1 MTSQRDDS
9 DINEPLVASRETRTH
24 SSSPSSAPVTGGKPP
39 RGILFW
45 LGRTV
50 LVLLL
55 LLIIL
60 VPLVR
65 YVAPPL
71 AISWLKNWY
80 AEQGDQYQLQLA
92 DWQLSLWSGTLA
104 LNGIVLDHPGKDGD
118 QTSLQSLTLDVNT
131 GLIKDRTIEIEGVSV
146 SGLTM
151 QASMAD
157 NTLHLAGL
165 ELPLE
170 QQATSATTAGATSP
184 SEPWRVMVD
193 DLTLSDWNLNWQQ
206 PGLSS
211 KATLKQLT
219 LANFDSE
226 NPASFDVTTSVA
238 LESLALDD
246 QLLTSLNQ
254 QALVDTL
261 QQSLA
266 ADTELKLTL
275 EQPFQ
280 LDWSG
285 SVTQWNSTPGVAGD
299 LTLGRL
305 ELWAL
310 NAIELGFEQFSAVGI
325 EANASQQASA
335 GVNLTGLHITSPNA
349 RQVARDLFVLEQY
362 QLDQALFDGQMLQL
376 GKQTIKGL
384 KIDARLEDERLN
396 QLPFVIA
403 SANKADAHDSVNGG
417 SETSETD
424 ASVSAELSKAV
435 TQTAK
440 QASQSRLGTGPGGLP
455 EFRLEGVDIQQL
467 DIGYRQS
474 GIVAHITSDAM
485 NLGVI
490 DSAQNLPIELNGSL
504 DVQRLE
510 VEEPQTVALLQP
522 LNFRWYGQLRDWRRQ
537 PQLVGDVVFEHFS
550 GRAEGQPPLSFDSLA
565 VEGISADRHIQS
577 AERVTLSNLVAQF
590 PDGETEAVKNKGP
603 LLSLAS
609 YVIPKPYFDGDAF
622 TTGVQTFAG
631 LKMNLVRLQDG
642 RIAGT
647 PVASDAGAKAN
658 NGGTGSSEGPVAPTV
673 NPTLPILVR
682 VDGVELLTENAGT
695 AIDSRIE
702 FEDQAIQPNH
712 RSSLQLRTFTL
723 GQVDSNEL
731 LGNPESRVPVS
742 VLAGLDKYNDIKLD
756 AKVGLSGGLPEGNFN
771 FSISQMNLPPF
782 SPYVS
787 QAIGYKVQK
796 GMLQLKSNVDVVAG
810 QMDGKAT
817 LRLQNSKFEPANQK
831 RIDRVSKQI
840 SMPVETVLSVLKDDN
855 NNLKIDIPIDGPIN
869 DPGIGIND
877 ILQQVTKTAVRTATL
892 YYLQQAF
899 QPYGALISL
908 GSMASDTLFAIRL
921 EPLKYQPQQSDLT
934 SEQTDYLQKVVSTM
948 KKKTALEL
956 QVCPFVSKEEAAAMG
971 DQWFGLGI
979 QRGENVK
986 DWLSQFKDDKDKS
999 LSRRITVCSPEQG
1012 KDSRVEMG
1020 F

>member
-24 SSSPSSAPVTGGKPP
+24 STSPSSAPVTGGKPP

-131 GLIKDRTIEIEGVSV
+131 GLIKDRTIEIEDVSA
-146 SGLTM
+146 SGLTL

-170 QQATSATTAGATSP
+170 QQAASATTAGATSP

-211 KATLKQLT
+211 SATLKQLT

-285 SVTQWNSTPGVAGD
+285 RVTQWNSTPGVVGD

-305 ELWAL
+305 ELRAL

-403 SANKADAHDSVNGG
+403 SADTTDSDVSTADGSV
-417 SETSETD
+417 
-424 ASVSAELSKAV
+424 AA
-435 TQTAK
+435 TQTA
-440 QASQSRLGTGPGGLP
+440 QTRRGTGPGGLP

-510 VEEPQTVALLQP
+510 VEEPQSVALLQP

-550 GRAEGQPPLSFDSLA
+550 GRAEGQPPLSFDSLS

-590 PDGETEAVKNKGP
+590 PDSETEAVKNKGP

-673 NPTLPILVR
+673 NPTLPILIR

-712 RSSLQLRTFTL
+712 RSSLQLRTFTV

-731 LGNPESRVPVS
+731 LGNPESRVPVN